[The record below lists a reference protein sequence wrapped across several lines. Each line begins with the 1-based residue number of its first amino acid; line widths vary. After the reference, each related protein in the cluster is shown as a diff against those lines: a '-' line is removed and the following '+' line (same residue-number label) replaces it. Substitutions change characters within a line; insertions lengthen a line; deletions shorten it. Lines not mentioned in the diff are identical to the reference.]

1 MNLLFSN
8 TIILNKITHLSWKK
22 LTFVL
27 DTASN
32 VYNNLL
38 KIYSE
43 QFNKFKPN
51 KNKKTAFKNRPK
63 SFSLKEHYN
72 FEG

>member
-1 MNLLFSN
+1 M
-8 TIILNKITHLSWKK
+8 
-22 LTFVL
+22 L

-51 KNKKTAFKNRPK
+51 KNKKIAFKNRPK
-63 SFSLKEHYN
+63 SLSLKEHYN
-72 FEG
+72 FEGWFYEDEDEESDDKSTRMW